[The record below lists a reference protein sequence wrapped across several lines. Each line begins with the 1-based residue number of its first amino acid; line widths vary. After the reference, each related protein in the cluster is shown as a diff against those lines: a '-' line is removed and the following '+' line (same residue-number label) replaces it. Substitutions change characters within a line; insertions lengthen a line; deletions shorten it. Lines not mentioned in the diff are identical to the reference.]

1 MKTVRLTT
9 CSNTF
14 EANVL
19 KGALEAA
26 GINCIIQGE
35 NFANVYGNII
45 TALAPDI
52 LVNEEDLDTA
62 RTIIQEALK

>member
-26 GINCIIQGE
+26 GITCIIQGE
-35 NFANVYGNII
+35 NFSNVYGSIP
-45 TALAPDI
+45 TLAPDI